1 VKPVK
6 FMTARSTVIGLLLA
20 ITLSLLAA
28 NIIPQRPA
36 AGKPPAWLAAL
47 PEGLRF
53 LGRLGLD
60 DIVGSYWFAGLILL
74 FSISLV
80 LSTVA
85 QYGVARAL
93 IGRSPQSA
101 PRGEWQRVGYDP
113 AGLAIRMSAA
123 GYRVA
128 GRMEGVERYVKHKS
142 GYWGSFLLHLGLVV
156 AVVFSLVYLLTQHK
170 ALVRL
175 VGEEITRLTPENV
188 VVKRGIMPL
197 QEHLPY
203 SMALTRLEPRF
214 WSNGKLE
221 TLASE
226 LYIADRPGDLPR
238 RVDVALSDKGH
249 FDSFRVYQ
257 GNPFGLSFNLELSF
271 PGSGFRREQLQL
283 HYPGGRDSA
292 GYGELAME
300 GTDLVLKG
308 KFIPDAVGK
317 TMEPRAPLLTLRL
330 VRGEKILGEAV
341 LKPGEKGQLGPW
353 TVRLTRVEWWTEIL
367 LDGSRGMAGVFVG
380 FAVILAGVLSSYCLV
395 PREIMVRE
403 EGGAVLVQQYV
414 RRFAPIYRD
423 EFESVVGTEKR
434 QGES

>member
-1 VKPVK
+1 MKPVK
-6 FMTARSTVIGLLLA
+6 VMTARSTVIGFFLA

-36 AGKPPAWLAAL
+36 AGKPPAWLSAL

-60 DIVGSYWFAGLILL
+60 DIVGSYWFAGLVLL

-80 LSTVA
+80 LSMFA
-85 QYGVARAL
+85 QYGAARAL
-93 IGRSPQSA
+93 INRSPQPA
-101 PRGEWQRVGYDP
+101 QRGTWQRVSEDP
-113 AGLAIRMSAA
+113 AGLAARLAAA
-123 GYRVA
+123 GYRKTS
-128 GRMEGVERYVKHKS
+128 GGEGVNRFVKYRN
-142 GYWGSFLLHLGLVV
+142 GYWGSFLLHLGLVT
-156 AVVFSLVYLLTQHK
+156 AVVFSLVYVLTQNK

-175 VGEEITRLTPENV
+175 TGEEITRLTPENV
-188 VVKRGIMPL
+188 VTKRGLFPL
-197 QEHLPY
+197 QESFPY
-203 SMALTRLEPRF
+203 SMTLTRLKPRF
-214 WSNGKLE
+214 WSNDKLE
-221 TLASE
+221 ALASE

-238 RVDVALSDKGH
+238 RVDVALSDKGR
-249 FDSFRVYQ
+249 FGSFRVYQ

-271 PGSGFRREQLQL
+271 PGSGFRQERLQL
-283 HYPGGRDSA
+283 HYPGRRDSA

-317 TMEPRAPLLTLRL
+317 TIEPRAPLLTLRL
-330 VRGEKILGEAV
+330 VRGDKILGETT

-367 LDGSRGMAGVFVG
+367 LDGSRGMAGVFAG

-395 PREIMVRE
+395 PREILVRE
-403 EGGAVLVQQYV
+403 EGGVLLVQQYV

-423 EFESVVGTEKR
+423 EFEAVVGMEKR
-434 QGES
+434 QGGA